1 MPYLE
6 AWSRIALG
14 NICDQQCPGLCCGA
28 FHVSNPDFRSGVEG
42 VPLLRVKGWYF
53 ERAAERDWR
62 FEGLG
67 SKNLGSGCQVHSGA
81 SEGAVVGGD
90 IVVGVEVVVGVTVVV
105 VVVGGL
111 GVVSVGVGA
120 SAGVTFGFQ
129 TIFLR
134 DAIVS

>member
-1 MPYLE
+1 M
-6 AWSRIALG
+6 
-14 NICDQQCPGLCCGA
+14 
-28 FHVSNPDFRSGVEG
+28 EG
-42 VPLLRVKGWYF
+42 VPLLRVEGWYF

-105 VVVGGL
+105 GVVVVVGGL